1 MKNLEALKK
10 ERTEKILPFLL
21 SLIVLLASF
30 FFLLGGMVIPSIA
43 SYY

>member
-1 MKNLEALKK
+1 MENSENMPKGRM
-10 ERTEKILPFLL
+10 ERILPFLL

-30 FFLLGGMVIPSIA
+30 FFLMGGMVIPSIA